1 MIDPLYLAKSEEY
14 LNNSPFKTSVI
25 TLIPIVKIYNNNI
38 STKNKLIIAKLKTN
52 KLH

>member
-38 STKNKLIIAKLKTN
+38 CIEDLKDPKPIKIYIN
-52 KLH
+52 R